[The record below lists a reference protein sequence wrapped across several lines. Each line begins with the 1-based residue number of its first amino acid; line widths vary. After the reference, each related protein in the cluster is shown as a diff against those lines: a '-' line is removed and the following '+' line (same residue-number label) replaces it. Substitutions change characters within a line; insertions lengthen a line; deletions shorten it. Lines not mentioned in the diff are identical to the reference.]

1 MSKSSLT
8 TTSLFLG
15 LIALTCVVE
24 PLIFAN
30 PQAAVAQNAETYFPD
45 TKDHWAQP
53 FIKRLAERSIVTG
66 YPDGTYRPN
75 ESVDR
80 DEFAAIIRQAFNQ
93 NQERK
98 IASGSVYKDVP
109 NGYWAAPAIEEA
121 YEMGFMHGFPGGYF
135 RPRQPVS
142 RVEALVALAQNL
154 NLTTAV
160 ATQPNNPQTTRRQL
174 LFPIGMTNLMQP
186 LMTAQAVYKTAAAS
200 SPPVPASTLVSNYY
214 TDAQKIPQ
222 YAVDEVAEAT
232 KAGIVV
238 NHPDPKVLNPTKPA
252 TRGAIAAFIYQA
264 LVNQGRLEPLPSN
277 IQAANYIVRPSELS
291 SNNPQEAN
299 N

>member
-1 MSKSSLT
+1 MSDSINKSSLT

-15 LIALTCVVE
+15 LIALTCIVE

-30 PQAAVAQNAETYFPD
+30 PQAAVAQNSVANFPD
-45 TKDHWAQP
+45 TKNHWAQP
-53 FIKRLAERSIVTG
+53 FIKRLAERNIITG

-98 IASGSVYKDVP
+98 IARGSVYKDVP
-109 NGYWAAPAIEEA
+109 TGYWAAPAIAEA

-154 NLTTAV
+154 NLTTPV
-160 ATQPNNPQTTRRQL
+160 ATQPNNPQTPRRQL

-186 LMTAQAVYKTAAAS
+186 LMTAKAVNKTAAGS
-200 SPPVPASTLVSNYY
+200 QQVPASTLVSNYY
-214 TDAQKIPQ
+214 TDAQNIPQ

-232 KAGIVV
+232 KAGMVV
-238 NHPDPKVLNPTKPA
+238 NHPNPKVLNPTQPA
-252 TRGAIAAFIYQA
+252 SRGAIAAFIYQA
-264 LVNQGRLEPLPSN
+264 LVNQGRLEPLPIN

-291 SNNPQEAN
+291 SNNSQ
-299 N
+299 

>member
-1 MSKSSLT
+1 MSSCINKSSLT

-30 PQAAVAQNAETYFPD
+30 PQAAVAQNSGANFPD
-45 TKDHWAQP
+45 TKNHWAQP
-53 FIKRLAERSIVTG
+53 FIERLAERNIITG

-109 NGYWAAPAIEEA
+109 TGYWAAPAIEEA
-121 YEMGFMHGFPGGYF
+121 YEMGFMHGYPGEYF
-135 RPRQPVS
+135 RPKQPVS
-142 RVEALVALAQNL
+142 RVEALVSLAQNL
-154 NLTTAV
+154 NLTTPV
-160 ATQPNNPQTTRRQL
+160 TTQISTPQTKRKQL

-186 LMTAQAVYKTAAAS
+186 LMSAQAVYKTAAAS
-200 SPPVPASTLVSNYY
+200 SPPVPASGVVSYY
-214 TDAQKIPQ
+214 QDAQNIPQ

-238 NHPDPKVLNPTKPA
+238 NYPNPKVLNPTKPA

-264 LVNQGRLEPLPSN
+264 LVNQGRLQPLPSN
-277 IQAANYIVRPSELS
+277 IQAANYIVRPTEIS
-291 SNNPQEAN
+291 SNTR
-299 N
+299 